1 VGGFLLARRSLKWR
15 PSRPVLSG
23 LVDGAWSTNR
33 CPLLAWPVMDPAS
46 EPSIRASGVG
56 ALVFVALVGA
66 ALVGAMFA
74 GDGSGVGGTLPVGGA
89 AVLLLGAALVA
100 VAFGWLP
107 VPRIG
112 RSGTVLLC
120 ALLLLVGWTGAT
132 VWWSIVGDRS
142 WDAFNK
148 SVAYV
153 AFLGLGL
160 VLASLGRELAARL
173 TASMLSFVI
182 GVTLA
187 WALVAKAIP
196 DLDPDGD
203 RVARIREPVGYWNAL
218 ALLADIA
225 LALGLWLG
233 TASTHRRS
241 VRVAGGLLLYVSTL
255 ALLLTLSR
263 AGVVVGVGVLVLW
276 LVLASERVQGGL
288 LLVAAGGPA
297 VIVGAWAFTRPA
309 LTEDVATRSDR
320 AADGAVF
327 GILALVGAGVVVLL
341 VAWAAGRSLRA
352 ETRRRAG
359 RGLVALAVVCVIAAG
374 AAVSVAAADAV
385 TSGRDCSEVV
395 NDPSRLGSLDPN
407 NRLCWWEEAWDVYL
421 EHAPEGAGAGTFEV
435 ARKRFRPDERS
446 VVQPHS
452 VPLQQ
457 LADGGVVAL
466 GLFVLVTLAGVALC
480 VCALRRLAG
489 AERAAA
495 VALVAAPAAY
505 VVHAL
510 VDFNWDFLA
519 VTAPTMVALGVL
531 AGAGRDTRVSRR
543 HPFLAVGVVLVAVA
557 VLVSFSFPRL
567 ADRAERSSTR
577 ALAAGEFD
585 RALDQAEWAQFFN
598 PVSADPLFA
607 RARVAERRGIA
618 WRAERAYIE
627 AVELQPD
634 NPETWYTLGS
644 FQFDVRKN
652 LCAAYR
658 FLNNAYTLDPSGSQW
673 RKGGPLDVSRDAVN
687 AGGCAPGS

>member
-1 VGGFLLARRSLKWR
+1 M
-15 PSRPVLSG
+15 
-23 LVDGAWSTNR
+23 DGPGNYPAVR
-33 CPLLAWPVMDPAS
+33 LGKPEALLAWPVMNPAS
-46 EPSIRASGVG
+46 EPPVRASGVG
-56 ALVFVALVGA
+56 ALVVAALVGA
-66 ALVGAMFA
+66 ALFGAMFA
-74 GDGSGVGGTLPVGGA
+74 GDGSSAGGTLPVGGA
-89 AVLLLGAALVA
+89 AVVLLGIALVA
-100 VAFGWLP
+100 GAFGWLP

-112 RSGTVLLC
+112 RSGAVLLWV
-120 ALLLLVGWTGAT
+120 LLLLVVWTGVT
-132 VWWSIVGDRS
+132 IWWSIVGDRS

-148 SVAYV
+148 SLAYA
-153 AFLGLGL
+153 AFLGLGF
-160 VLASLGRELAARL
+160 VLASIGRELAARL
-173 TASMLSFVI
+173 AASMLSLVV
-182 GVTLA
+182 GVTLT

-203 RVARIREPVGYWNAL
+203 RVARIREPIGYWNAL
-218 ALLADIA
+218 ALLADVA

-233 TASTHRRS
+233 TAPTHRRT

-263 AGVVVGVGVLVLW
+263 AGVVVGVGVLALW
-276 LVLASERVQGGL
+276 LVLSSQRVEGGL
-288 LLVAAGGPA
+288 LLVAASIPA
-297 VIVGAWAFTRPA
+297 LVVGAWAFTRPA

-320 AADGAVF
+320 AADGTVF
-327 GILALVGAGVVVLL
+327 GILALVGAGVVAVL
-341 VAWAAGRSLRA
+341 VAWAAGRSPA
-352 ETRRRAG
+352 PATRRRTG
-359 RGLVALAVVCVIAAG
+359 RGLVVVAVLCVIAAS

-407 NRLCWWEEAWDVYL
+407 NRLCWWEEAWDVFV
-421 EHAPEGAGAGTFEV
+421 EHSPKGAGAGTFEV

-446 VVQPHS
+446 VAQPHS

-466 GLFVLVTLAGVALC
+466 GLFVLVILAGVAVC
-480 VCALRRLAG
+480 VCALRRLSG
-489 AERAAA
+489 AERAAS

-505 VVHAL
+505 LVYAL
-510 VDFNWDFLA
+510 VDFNWDFIA

-531 AGAGRDTRVSRR
+531 AGAGRVTRAGGR
-543 HPFLAVGVVLVAVA
+543 HALVAIGVVLVAA
-557 VLVSFSFPRL
+557 ALLVSFSFPRL
-567 ADRAERSSTR
+567 ADRAERRSTR
-577 ALAAGEFD
+577 ALAAGDFD
-585 RALDQAEWAQFFN
+585 RALDQAAWAEFFN

-607 RARVAERRGIA
+607 RARVAERRGSA
-618 WRAERAYIE
+618 WRAERAYID

-634 NPETWYTLGS
+634 NPETWYTLGI

-658 FLNNAYTLDPSGSQW
+658 FLNNAYTLDPAGSQW
-673 RKGGPLDVSRDAVN
+673 RRGGPLDVSRHAVN

>member
-1 VGGFLLARRSLKWR
+1 VGRVNDLLDGSGGYPAARLGK
-15 PSRPVLSG
+15 PE
-23 LVDGAWSTNR
+23 A
-33 CPLLAWPVMDPAS
+33 LLAWPVMDPAS
-46 EPSIRASGVG
+46 EPPVRASGVG
-56 ALVFVALVGA
+56 TLVVAALVGA
-66 ALVGAMFA
+66 ALFGAMFA
-74 GDGSGVGGTLPVGGA
+74 GDGSSVGGTLPVGGA
-89 AVLLLGAALVA
+89 AVVLLGLALVA
-100 VAFGWLP
+100 GAFGWLP

-112 RSGTVLLC
+112 RSGAVLLW
-120 ALLLLVGWTGAT
+120 ALLLLVVWTGVT
-132 VWWSIVGDRS
+132 IWWSIVGDRS

-148 SVAYV
+148 SVAYA
-153 AFLGLGL
+153 AFLGLGF
-160 VLASLGRELAARL
+160 VLASIGRELAARL
-173 TASMLSFVI
+173 AASMLSLVL
-182 GVTLA
+182 GVTLT

-203 RVARIREPVGYWNAL
+203 RVARIREPIGYWNAL
-218 ALLADIA
+218 ALLADVA

-233 TASTHRRS
+233 TAPTHRRT

-263 AGVVVGVGVLVLW
+263 AGVVVGVGVLALW
-276 LVLASERVQGGL
+276 LALSSERVEGGFL
-288 LLVAAGGPA
+288 LLAASGPA
-297 VIVGAWAFTRPA
+297 VVVGAWAFTRPA

-320 AADGAVF
+320 AADGTVF
-327 GILALVGAGVVVLL
+327 GILALVGAGVVAVL
-341 VAWAAGRSLRA
+341 VAWAALRSPA
-352 ETRRRAG
+352 PATRRRTG
-359 RGLVALAVVCVIAAG
+359 RGLVVVAVLCVIAAS

-395 NDPSRLGSLDPN
+395 NDPTRLGSLDPN
-407 NRLCWWEEAWDVYL
+407 NRLCWWEEAWDVFV

-446 VVQPHS
+446 VSQPHS

-466 GLFVLVTLAGVALC
+466 GLFVLVILAGVAVC
-480 VCALRRLAG
+480 VCALRRLSG

-495 VALVAAPAAY
+495 VALAAAPAAY
-505 VVHAL
+505 LVYAL
-510 VDFNWDFLA
+510 VDFNWDFIA

-531 AGAGRDTRVSRR
+531 AGAGRVTRAGGR
-543 HPFLAVGVVLVAVA
+543 HALVAIGVVLVAAA

-567 ADRAERSSTR
+567 ADRAERRSTR
-577 ALAAGEFD
+577 ALAAGDFD
-585 RALDQAEWAQFFN
+585 QALDQAAWAEFFN
-598 PVSADPLFA
+598 PVSADPLYA

-618 WRAERAYIE
+618 WRAERAYID

-634 NPETWYTLGS
+634 NPETWYTLGI

-658 FLNNAYTLDPSGSQW
+658 FLNNAYTLDPAGSQW

-687 AGGCAPGS
+687 EGGCAPGS